1 MTKRAKRYRN
11 PNLPQEAFNNPI
23 ATSSPTVS
31 ATGGAAGR
39 VTPSAAGAATAT
51 TARRLNWQEEYS
63 EVLGDLRRTAI
74 IAVALIAVMIVL
86 SFVIR

>member
-1 MTKRAKRYRN
+1 MSKRDRERVRRYKN

-23 ATSSPTVS
+23 AKA
-31 ATGGAAGR
+31 ATA
-39 VTPSAAGAATAT
+39 TSAAGADASAMTGP
-51 TARRLNWQEEYS
+51 RKINWQGEYG

-74 IAVALIAVMIVL
+74 IAVGMIAVMVVL